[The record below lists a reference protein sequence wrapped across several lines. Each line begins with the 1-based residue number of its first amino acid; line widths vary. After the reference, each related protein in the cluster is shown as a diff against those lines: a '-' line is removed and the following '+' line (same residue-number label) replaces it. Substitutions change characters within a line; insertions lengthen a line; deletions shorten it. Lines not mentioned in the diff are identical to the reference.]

1 MSQIIHDYFTQNRQ
15 QITREM
21 LDLLAEMVA
30 QRTVNVVSEKLVE
43 HPYLKFRGEEYRVA
57 EIVTREFDR
66 WGVRYDVHARHEGR
80 PNVIGRLGRDRT
92 GQRLLLAGHMD
103 IVPPGDGWD
112 SDPYTVTVRDGKAYG
127 RGVLDNKGPLAAI
140 LLAARILKETVGEDA
155 LAGEL
160 QIAALSD
167 EEATDPDGVD
177 FGIGF
182 LMEERRINPT
192 WAIIPDIGENMKR
205 IDIAE
210 KGRAVVKITAF
221 GRQAHGSTPERGV
234 NAVYRMARLVAL
246 IEELQLAHAVHPQLG
261 TPTLNLGEIHG
272 GAAPNIVPGECVAY
286 LDIRTVPGMTRQ
298 QVEDQLMA
306 CCRAAAGE
314 FKLEFQAWTEPHQ
327 VDPDNPV
334 VHAIQ
339 RQCGEVLGF
348 RPEVFGMGGG
358 TFAKV
363 LNVHGVI
370 AVGWGP
376 GDDEAFHVTN
386 EYVETDQLVDFCQLV
401 CRVALDLLGRQS

>member
-15 QITREM
+15 RIAREM

-43 HPYLKFRGEEYRVA
+43 HPYLKFRGEEFRVA

-80 PNVIGRLGRDRT
+80 PNVIGRIGRDRT

-112 SDPYTVTVRDGKAYG
+112 SDPYTVTIRDGKAVG

-306 CCRAAAGE
+306 CCRAVAGE

-363 LNVHGVI
+363 LNVRGVI